1 MTQKRGRKSTTR
13 ALQER
18 VKELTCLLRMAEIA
32 AKPGISIEEILQQTV
47 SLLTSAWQYP
57 EIASARIV
65 LNGCVYAAPGF
76 RESSHAQHAE
86 VAVQNVNRGFIEVV
100 YLEEMPERDEGP
112 FLREER
118 NLINAVAQQVALV
131 VERKEA
137 ELDRARLENQLL
149 HADRLATIGMLA
161 AGIAHELNEPLGN
174 VLGFAQLARKCP
186 GLPEAADRDLI
197 KIEHASLHAREVI
210 RKLLVF
216 GRQLPPE
223 KTLLDLSQV
232 VQEALSLLG
241 ARCAGGVVD
250 VVCML
255 DPMLPQIP
263 ADPAQI
269 TQVVVNLVVNALQA
283 MPDGGTLRLKTEAAA
298 DAVVLHV
305 EDSGPGMSPEVLQQV
320 FVPFFTTKD
329 IGEGTGLG
337 LPVVHGIVTAH
348 EGTIHV
354 HSEVG
359 VGTRF
364 EVRLPLAAGQFE
376 EARPDGQESG

>member
-1 MTQKRGRKSTTR
+1 MTQKRVRKSTTR

-76 RESSHAQHAE
+76 RESPHAQHAE
-86 VAVQNVNRGFIEVV
+86 VAVQNINRGFIEVV

-149 HADRLATIGMLA
+149 HADRLATIGLLA

-174 VLGFAQLARKCP
+174 VLGFAQLARKCA

-197 KIEHASLHAREVI
+197 KIEHASLHAREII

-223 KTLLDLSQV
+223 KTFLDLSEV

-241 ARCAGGVVD
+241 ARCAGAGVD
-250 VVCML
+250 LVCML

-283 MPDGGTLRLKTEAAA
+283 MPDGGTLQLKTEATA
-298 DAVVLHV
+298 DAVLLHV

-348 EGTIHV
+348 EGSIHV

-376 EARPDGQESG
+376 EA